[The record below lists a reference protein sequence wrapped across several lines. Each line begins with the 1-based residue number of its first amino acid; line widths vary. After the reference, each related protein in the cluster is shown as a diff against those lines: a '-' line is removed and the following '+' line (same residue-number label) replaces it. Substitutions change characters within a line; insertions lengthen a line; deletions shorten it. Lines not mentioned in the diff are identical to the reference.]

1 MTMKMRKIVNDV
13 VCDNDYK
20 MMNDDSD
27 DAGNVNDG
35 NGEWWWW

>member
-1 MTMKMRKIVNDV
+1 MKMRKIVNDND

-27 DAGNVNDG
+27 DAGNVNDR
-35 NGEWWWW
+35 NGE

>member
-1 MTMKMRKIVNDV
+1 MKMRKIVNDV

-35 NGEWWWW
+35 NGE